1 MSRKKLRI
9 LGVSFLAAAF
19 AVTAGFAVQ
28 GRARAAYYQ
37 RMVQTGNQR
46 AFAELTAA
54 VGELDAA
61 LEKGLYA
68 ATPSLFAA
76 QCTQAYGK
84 ALAAQTA
91 LGELPYGNVE
101 LEQTAAFLA
110 KAGDYVMVLAK
121 HAAGGAA
128 CTEEERETLRGLRQ
142 AAAELSS
149 ALRELEA
156 ALYAGTV
163 EPQDLEA
170 VQARLAQAAE
180 GGQIPAGSLFQD
192 IEAEFPELPTLIY
205 DGPFSEHLAGR
216 SPRMLEGLPQ
226 VSAEEARETAAA
238 FLDLKAEVFT
248 LAAGGEGEI
257 PTYSF
262 TAQVDGGSLWVEVTR
277 TGGQILSV
285 VSDRPVSEA
294 VLTQEEAQQAAA
306 AFLAGHGYAGMVP
319 TYFIQQEGVL
329 IASFAAAQDGVVCYP
344 DLVKVS
350 VALDSG
356 RLAGFESHGYLMCHG
371 SRTLAQPAVDREE
384 AQASVSPDLTV
395 LAHQLAVIPT
405 GGQYEVLCH
414 EFKCR
419 RPDGGHAI
427 VYVNAGT
434 GQEERILLL
443 LEDETGTLVL

>member
-1 MSRKKLRI
+1 MSRKKLRV

-28 GRARAAYYQ
+28 ARAQAAQYR
-37 RMVQTGNQR
+37 RMAENSSQR

-68 ATPSLFAA
+68 TTPSLFAA
-76 QCTQAYGK
+76 LCTQAYGK

-110 KAGDYVMVLAK
+110 KTGDYVMVLSKNAF
-121 HAAGGAA
+121 GETV
-128 CTEEERETLRGLRQ
+128 CTEEERETLRGLWQ
-142 AAAELSS
+142 AAS
-149 ALRELEA
+149 ALSEALRDLEA
-156 ALYAGTV
+156 GFYAGTV
-163 EPQDLEA
+163 EPQDLET

-180 GGQIPAGSLFQD
+180 EGQVPAGSVFQTV
-192 IEAEFPELPTLIY
+192 ESEFPEMPTLIY
-205 DGPFSEHLAGR
+205 DGPFSEHLTGR
-216 SPRMLEGLPQ
+216 TPRMLEGLPQ
-226 VSAEEARETAAA
+226 VSVQEAQTAAA
-238 FLDLKAEVFT
+238 TFLNLKPEVFT
-248 LAAGGEGEI
+248 LASEGAGEI
-257 PTYSF
+257 PTYGF
-262 TAQVDGGSLWVEVTR
+262 TARVDGGSLWVEVTR

-285 VSDRPVSEA
+285 INDRAVSEA
-294 VLTQEEAQQAAA
+294 VLSQEEGQQAAA
-306 AFLAGHGYAGMVP
+306 AFLEERGYAGMVP

-329 IASFAAAQDGVVCYP
+329 TANFAAVQDGVVCYP

-356 RLAGFESHGYLMCHG
+356 RLVGFESHGYLMNHG
-371 SRTLAQPAVDREE
+371 SRTLEQPAVDGEE
-384 AQASVSPDLTV
+384 ARAAVSPALSV
-395 LAHQLAVIPT
+395 LSRQMAVIPT
-405 GGQYEVLCH
+405 GGQNEVLCY

-427 VYVNAGT
+427 VYLNAQT